1 MTSRRSLDVLE
12 LEMLHLLAKDRN
24 IGERDTDKEEIRNA
38 FNSYLK
44 LCKRLGASPSEH
56 LSKVVLERLHFD
68 EFKNR
73 EYADWKRVRAAIEH
87 ENTVIN
93 HRLTW
98 FFTLQGILIASVGFV
113 LKDLRAAG
121 RPDYGLVFI
130 LFLIAGIGLLL
141 CLPIYTILR
150 DAGHQI
156 DQLDRWWY
164 KKWDQSITRMGEDYP
179 SKRSQL
185 VDKSWYVHPPLQGMG
200 LGRDELSKL
209 DKYLNHIFRYWPFR
223 YLAIIT
229 IPSIIWLITIA
240 LCISFVLDVP
250 GVRSFVLT
258 GVPELDSS
266 NTYHRVLVSNSA
278 SPKLIIT
285 SRKHSGKY
293 SIEIRPEKPDPDFHA
308 IRRIIDG
315 QVISAQ
321 ADDINQDGNQEVY
334 VFISRD
340 SSSRMSR
347 MARLA
352 SWPEWLGC
360 DYTYAT
366 SPSVSPFYFHFSKR
380 DCTNGLIE

>member
-24 IGERDTDKEEIRNA
+24 IGERDTDKEEIRNV

-44 LCKRLGASPSEH
+44 LCKRLGVAPSEH
-56 LSKVVLERLHFD
+56 LSEAVLERLHFD

-121 RPDYGLVFI
+121 RPDFGLVFI
-130 LFLIAGIGLLL
+130 LFLSAGIGLLL
-141 CLPIYTILR
+141 CLTIYTILR
-150 DAGHQI
+150 DARHQI

-185 VDKSWYVHPPLQGMG
+185 VDESWYGHPPLQGMG
-200 LGRDELSKL
+200 LGRDELNRL
-209 DKYLNHIFRYWPFR
+209 DKLLNHIFIYWPFR

-229 IPSIIWLITIA
+229 IPGIIWFITIA
-240 LCISFVLDVP
+240 LCISFFLDLP

-258 GVPELDSS
+258 GVPGLDSN
-266 NTYHRVLVSNSA
+266 NTYHRVLVSNSG

-293 SIEIRPEKPDPDFHA
+293 MIEIRPEKPDPDFHS

-315 QVISAQ
+315 PVIGAQ
-321 ADDINQDGNQEVY
+321 ADDINQDGKQEVY

-340 SSSRMSR
+340 LSSPMSR
-347 MARLA
+347 MARPG
-352 SWPEWLGC
+352 SWPECLGY
-360 DYTYAT
+360 DYTYPT
-366 SPSVSPFYFHFSKR
+366 SCSASPFYFHFLKL
-380 DCTNGLIE
+380 DYPNDLIK